1 MREIF
6 HIIIDAI
13 EKNPYNRDMSALNTD
28 LFEDIITDLDSF
40 DALFNGPK
48 RTIKWGADPSAPD
61 LHLGHYVILNQ
72 LARFQ
77 EMGHEII
84 FLIGDF
90 TARIGDP
97 TGKSATRKPLT
108 ESDVKENAET
118 YLSQVFKILDEKKTT
133 VVYNSEW
140 LNKLSPTEMVSLCAK
155 YTVARMLERDDFSK
169 RFKGNVPISIHEFL
183 YPLLQGYDSV
193 HLKNDIEI
201 GGTDQKFNLL
211 VGRHLQ
217 KESGLPPQSILTLP
231 ILEGLDGTQ
240 KMSKSLNNHIA
251 ILDTPNDMFGKCMSI
266 PDELI
271 IRYLTLV
278 TNTTKNDIVDIE
290 QRIENG
296 ENPRNIKLELAT
308 TIVEKFHSPEEA
320 QKAKEN
326 FINVFSK
333 KAIPNDIP
341 EIEITNQT
349 PLNLIN
355 FICDQQLAPSKKEA
369 RRLLEQGAISI
380 NEERISNPN
389 HEFRPENNTI
399 IKVGKRK
406 FLKIIS

>member
-1 MREIF
+1 
-6 HIIIDAI
+6 
-13 EKNPYNRDMSALNTD
+13 MSAINHD
-28 LFEDIITDLDSF
+28 LYEDIITDSDNIDS
-40 DALFNGPK
+40 LFNGPK
-48 RTIKWGADPSAPD
+48 KTIKWGADPSAPD

-72 LARFQ
+72 LAQFQ
-77 EMGHEII
+77 KMGHEII

-97 TGKSATRKPLT
+97 TGKSATRKPLS
-108 ESDVKENAET
+108 EADVKTNADT
-118 YLSQVFKILDEKKTT
+118 YLNQVFKVLDETKTT
-133 VVYNSEW
+133 VVYNSTW
-140 LNKLSPTEMVSLCAK
+140 LNQLSPSEMVSLCAK

-169 RFKGNVPISIHEFL
+169 RFKGNIPISIHEFL

-217 KESGLPPQSILTLP
+217 KESGQPPQTVLTLP
-231 ILEGLDGTQ
+231 ILEGLDGVQ

-271 IRYLTLV
+271 IRYITLLT
-278 TNTTKNDIVDIE
+278 NP
-290 QRIENG
+290 IENELKTIEKKLQDG
-296 ENPRNIKLELAT
+296 ENPRNIKLDLAT
-308 TIVEKFHSPEEA
+308 TIVEKFHSPNDA
-320 QKAKEN
+320 QKAREN

-341 EIEITNQT
+341 EIQITDNH

-369 RRLLEQGAISI
+369 RRLLEQGAVSI
-380 NEERISNPN
+380 NEERISNPS
-389 HEFRPENNTI
+389 HEFLPENNTI

-406 FLKIIS
+406 FVKIIS

>member
-1 MREIF
+1 MTMINY
-6 HIIIDAI
+6 A
-13 EKNPYNRDMSALNTD
+13 
-28 LFEDIITDLDSF
+28 LFEDIITDQDSIETYLDGS
-40 DALFNGPK
+40 AK
-48 RTIKWGADPSAPD
+48 RSIKWGADPSAPD
-61 LHLGHYVILNQ
+61 LHLGHFVILNQ
-72 LARFQ
+72 LAMFQ
-77 EMGHEII
+77 KMGHQVI
-84 FLIGDF
+84 FIIGDF

-108 ESDVKENAET
+108 QADVKKNAET
-118 YLSQVFKILDEKKTT
+118 YLHQVFKILDEKKTT
-133 VVYNSEW
+133 VVYNSDW
-140 LNKLSPTEMVSLCAK
+140 LNQLTPTEIITLCSK

-217 KESGLPPQSILTLP
+217 KESGIPPQTVLTLP
-231 ILEGLDGTQ
+231 ILEGLDGVQ
-240 KMSKSLNNHIA
+240 KMSKSLNNHIG
-251 ILDTPNDMFGKCMSI
+251 ILDAPNDMFGKCMSI

-271 IRYLTLV
+271 IRYITLLT
-278 TNTTKNDIVDIE
+278 TATAKDIAK
-290 QRIENG
+290 IENQLNAG
-296 ENPRNIKLELAT
+296 ENPRNIKLDLAT
-308 TIVEKFHSPEEA
+308 TIVKTFHSSEEA
-320 QKAKEN
+320 QKAKKN

-341 EIEITNQT
+341 EVHITTND

-380 NEERISNPN
+380 NDERIANPS
-389 HEFRPENNTI
+389 HEFTPENNTI